1 MHLKKKNPY
10 CTIYRLHDA
19 KRPFFSSSF
28 GSVGHV
34 EWCFVETERA
44 FLVSCF
50 FFPFFLP
57 PMNVCC
63 YMKLA
68 KFSVPLVLLGEEPDR
83 RDSAAGDAIRVTD
96 LDSFSLL
103 CRRCRPSRYLETHS
117 AHPSQSH
124 HTSGLLLTPA
134 ASGPTFTQWGLFI
147 AGHLVKLHL
156 TLQVGVFWGFFF
168 QTSRK

>member
-1 MHLKKKNPY
+1 M
-10 CTIYRLHDA
+10 HDA
-19 KRPFFSSSF
+19 CYVSSSF

-34 EWCFVETERA
+34 EWCFAETERA
-44 FLVSCF
+44 FLVVS
-50 FFPFFLP
+50 FFLFFTS
-57 PMNVCC
+57 NECV
-63 YMKLA
+63 LLHEA
-68 KFSVPLVLLGEEPDR
+68 GQIHSVPLVLLGEEPDR

-103 CRRCRPSRYLETHS
+103 CHRCRPSRYLETHS

-147 AGHLVKLHL
+147 AGPP
-156 TLQVGVFWGFFF
+156 
-168 QTSRK
+168 R

>member
-1 MHLKKKNPY
+1 MQNVHFFLLLLEAWDMLNGALRRLKG
-10 CTIYRLHDA
+10 L
-19 KRPFFSSSF
+19 FL
-28 GSVGHV
+28 
-34 EWCFVETERA
+34 
-44 FLVSCF
+44 FLVS
-50 FFPFFLP
+50 FFLFFTS
-57 PMNVCC
+57 NECV
-63 YMKLA
+63 LLHEA
-68 KFSVPLVLLGEEPDR
+68 GQIHSVPLVLLGEEPDR

-156 TLQVGVFWGFFF
+156 TLQVAVFWGFFF
-168 QTSRK
+168 RTSRK